1 MKSVFRSGLVFL
13 IWVVSFLALQTQAAD
28 EPQVVVEKVATELFA
43 LANSKNE
50 GKITEADYFA
60 QTETILDKVVAF
72 KYIATSVMGPEIT
85 KKATPA
91 QVESFVKVFRSGLV
105 KSYAK
110 GITNYAKS
118 KINITGVKADPKKPG
133 RTTVEQQVTDK
144 DATHKLVY
152 TMAFDK
158 KNDQWKLTNVVLNGV
173 NLGTSFQSQ
182 FKAAYKKHGGDL
194 DKVIANWLAE

>member
-1 MKSVFRSGLVFL
+1 MKSVFRSGLIFL
-13 IWVVSFLALQTQAAD
+13 IAAVSFFALQTQAAD
-28 EPQVVVEKVATELFA
+28 EPKVVVEKVATDLFA

-60 QTETILDKVVAF
+60 KTETILDKVVAF
-72 KYIATSVMGPEIT
+72 RFIATSVMGPGVT
-85 KKATPA
+85 KKATPE
-91 QVESFVKVFRSGLV
+91 QIESFVKVFRSGLV

-118 KINITGVKADPKKPG
+118 KINITGVSSDPKKPG
-133 RTTVEQQVTDK
+133 RAVVEQQVTDT
-144 DATHKLVY
+144 DATHKLEY
-152 TMAFDK
+152 TMLFDK
-158 KNDQWKLTNVVLNGV
+158 KNDQWKLINVVLNGV

-182 FKAAYKKHGGDL
+182 FKAAYKKHGNDL